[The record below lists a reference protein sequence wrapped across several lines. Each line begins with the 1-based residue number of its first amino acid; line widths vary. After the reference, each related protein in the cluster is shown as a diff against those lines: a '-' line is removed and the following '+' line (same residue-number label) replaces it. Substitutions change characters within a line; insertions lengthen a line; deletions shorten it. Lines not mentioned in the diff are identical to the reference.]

1 MTIDNDSN
9 TLEKIIVIENVDAVL
24 IYGVQERNISLL
36 DKQFPDTR
44 ITARGNQ
51 IKLLGPADDTR
62 IIGKIIAELQQLAR
76 RNGQVSELDMQTVI
90 ALHDNKMV
98 SPTPSLP
105 ESTKATQ
112 TVDVPVFENSRV
124 FYKQPDD
131 VITFTYQS
139 QPIVCKTAGQR
150 ELVEASKKNDI
161 LFALGPAGTGKTF
174 TSVAIAVR
182 ALKERA
188 VRRIILARPAVEA
201 GENLGF
207 LPGDLREKIDPYLRP
222 LYDSLEEIL
231 EASRL
236 KMHMEKNIIEI
247 APLAYMRGRTLND
260 AFVILDEAQNTTFA
274 QLKMFLT
281 RIGKNSKCIITG
293 DMTQTDLPRS
303 QKSGLSAMPKMLAGI
318 DGISFVHLE
327 QTDVLRHALVR
338 KIIDAYDKYENAE
351 GNE

>member
-9 TLEKIIVIENVDAVL
+9 SIEKTIVIDNVEAVL
-24 IYGVQERNISLL
+24 VYGVQERNISLL
-36 DKQFPDTR
+36 GKQFEHTR

-51 IKLLGPADDTR
+51 VKLLGPASETR
-62 IIGKIIAELQQLAR
+62 IIEKVLAEIQQLAK
-76 RNGQVSELDMQTVI
+76 RNGQVSELDVQTVL
-90 ALHDNKMV
+90 ALHDTKLV
-98 SPTPSLP
+98 SLGSSTDVNATVPSI
-105 ESTKATQ
+105 
-112 TVDVPVFENSRV
+112 DVPVFENSRV

-150 ELVEASKKNDI
+150 ELFESSKKNDI

-182 ALKERA
+182 ALKERT

-231 EASRL
+231 EAGRL

-293 DMTQTDLPRS
+293 DMTQTDLPKS
-303 QKSGLSAMPKMLAGI
+303 QKSGLTAMPKMLAGI
-318 DGISFVHLE
+318 EGISFVHLE

-338 KIIDAYDKYENAE
+338 RIIDAYDRYENSS

>member
-9 TLEKIIVIENVDAVL
+9 TIQKTIEIDHVEAVL
-24 IYGVQERNISLL
+24 VYGVQERNISLL
-36 DKQFPDTR
+36 DRQFPNTR

-51 IKLLGPADDTR
+51 VKLLGPEVDT
-62 IIGKIIAELQQLAR
+62 KILEKILQEIQQLAK
-76 RNGQVSELDMQTVI
+76 RNGQVSEVDVQTVI
-90 ALHDNKMV
+90 ALHDNKVVQPNNSVLSKKV
-98 SPTPSLP
+98 SS
-105 ESTKATQ
+105 
-112 TVDVPVFENSRV
+112 VDVPIFENSRV

-131 VITFTYQS
+131 IITFNYQS

-150 ELVEASKKNDI
+150 ELVEASQKNDI

-174 TSVAIAVR
+174 ASVAIAVR
-182 ALKERA
+182 ALKERS

-231 EASRL
+231 EAGRL

-247 APLAYMRGRTLND
+247 APLAYMRGRTLSD

-318 DGISFVHLE
+318 EGISFVHLE
-327 QTDVLRHALVR
+327 QTDVLRHSLVR
-338 KIIDAYDKYENAE
+338 KIIDAYDRYEN
-351 GNE
+351 NEQNE